1 MTGCIWRDFM
11 MRYNAFLSSQNRKV
25 LLIVDN
31 FSGHKIDAELPNIEM
46 TFLKPNLTSRLQP
59 ADLLVISTLK
69 KRYKKWYNLQ
79 ILDEK
84 ELSHGQV
91 ISKFGQLQSQLEP
104 EIGLKAWIKSGLIEH
119 YDGQPDQPD
128 EDLIIDDQTPS
139 QHVTNELLT
148 MNLNDSQT
156 ECTESI
162 TKSQN
167 LKQSSIS
174 CYFQK
179 K

>member
-1 MTGCIWRDFM
+1 M
-11 MRYNAFLSSQNRKV
+11 V
-25 LLIVDN
+25 
-31 FSGHKIDAELPNIEM
+31 
-46 TFLKPNLTSRLQP
+46 FLKPNLTSRLQL

-84 ELSHGQV
+84 ELNHGQV
-91 ISKFGQLQSQLEP
+91 ISKFGQLQCQLEP
-104 EIGLKAWIKSGLIEH
+104 EIGLKAWIKSGLIEQ
-119 YDGQPDQPD
+119 YDDQTDQPD
-128 EDLIIDDQTPS
+128 EDELDSIIDDQTPTPS
-139 QHVTNELLT
+139 QNMANELLT
-148 MNLNDSQT
+148 LNLNDSRS

-174 CYFQK
+174 SYFHK